1 MFEVQFVGYMINS
14 ILIMFWAISMAKGVY
29 NMRFRALMGREQH
42 LATAAKVLGVTI
54 PGIFVGITFTD
65 AVKGN
70 EVAYMVITN
79 ILSKFAAVC
88 HSNEAWSL
96 SVAQ

>member
-29 NMRFRALMGREQH
+29 NMRFRAFMGREQH

-54 PGIFVGITFTD
+54 PGIFVGITFTH